1 MQCVVRPHRER
12 SAAAARRSFLFNAEN
27 SYPDEHLSE
36 TAHMAIDIKA
46 LDHTQLGDLIKQ
58 AEARQGELA
67 RRKLQKL
74 RDKISALVRAEGLDF
89 NDVVGARKS
98 TSGGTRS
105 KVKPKY
111 RN

>member
-1 MQCVVRPHRER
+1 
-12 SAAAARRSFLFNAEN
+12 
-27 SYPDEHLSE
+27 
-36 TAHMAIDIKA
+36 MAIDIKA

-111 RN
+111 RNPADPSQTWSGRGRQPRWFAAALSGGKTERHLLIR